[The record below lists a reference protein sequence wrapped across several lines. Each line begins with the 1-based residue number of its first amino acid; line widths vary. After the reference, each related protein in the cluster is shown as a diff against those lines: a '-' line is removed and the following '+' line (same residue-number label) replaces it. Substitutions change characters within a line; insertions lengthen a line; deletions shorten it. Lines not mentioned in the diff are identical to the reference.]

1 MKREGVSSPAAAG
14 VVCFSLETA
23 TCHCASRGLRLS
35 TVPMVH
41 HGHSRPSPNTAQF
54 GVSMHVFYSI
64 KGIFFLKQH
73 SIYQEMWHQ
82 EYPAMCK
89 QSCLVFLPA
98 PVLQVV
104 HFGQSSNRQ
113 APVISSEAQTSSII
127 LCFFIF

>member
-1 MKREGVSSPAAAG
+1 MKRERVSSPAAAG

-64 KGIFFLKQH
+64 KGIFFKSSTAYTRRCGIGSTQLCVSRAVWIFFQLQCCRWSILLSQATDRPQLSALKH
-73 SIYQEMWHQ
+73 KHQ
-82 EYPAMCK
+82 A
-89 QSCLVFLPA
+89 
-98 PVLQVV
+98 
-104 HFGQSSNRQ
+104 
-113 APVISSEAQTSSII
+113 
-127 LCFFIF
+127 